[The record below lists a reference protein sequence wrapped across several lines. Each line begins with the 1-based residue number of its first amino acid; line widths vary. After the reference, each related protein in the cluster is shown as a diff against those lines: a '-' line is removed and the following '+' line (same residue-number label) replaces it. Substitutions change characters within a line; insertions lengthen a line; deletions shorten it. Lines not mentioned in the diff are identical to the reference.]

1 MKNLPILSAAGV
13 ALLLAGCD
21 STVEDVRGR
30 ISGDGPS
37 TSRTIPATEEATYT
51 AARAALKQMN
61 FRFTHGGQ
69 KQGEVDG
76 ISEVSPGDDPG
87 SAHQF
92 SLKAH
97 LEPTLDGTGT
107 DVTVQLTEIIEQDSA
122 NHPGMGTEA
131 PLRDTS
137 LAEVF
142 FRHTLENL
150 VIPPAK

>member
-1 MKNLPILSAAGV
+1 MKTLPILWAVGA

-21 STVEDVRGR
+21 STVEDMRGR

-51 AARAALKQMN
+51 AARAALKQMD

-76 ISEVSPGDDPG
+76 VSNVGPGDDPG

-107 DVTVQLTEIIEQDSA
+107 VVTVQLTEIIEQDSE
-122 NHPGMGTEA
+122 NHLGMGTEA
-131 PLRDTS
+131 PLRDTA

-142 FRHTLENL
+142 FRKIQENL
-150 VIPPAK
+150 VIPPVK

>member
-1 MKNLPILSAAGV
+1 MKNFSLLCALGAA
-13 ALLLAGCD
+13 ALLAGCD

-30 ISGDGPS
+30 LTGDGPS
-37 TSRTIPATEEATYT
+37 TTRTIPATEEVTYN
-51 AARAALKQMN
+51 AARAALKKMD

-92 SLKAH
+92 GLKAH

-107 DVTVQLTEIIEQDSA
+107 VVEVRLTEVIEQDSE
-122 NHPGMGTEA
+122 HHQGLGTEA

-142 FRHTLENL
+142 FRYIQENL
-150 VIPPAK
+150 AASAPR